1 MRITRI
7 AFIGMMT
14 LVICTTGCAD
24 QPEEKA
30 KEHGQEIWFEE
41 KIHDYGEIEQDSDG
55 TWSFAFKNLGE
66 AAFVINRVRST
77 CGCTVVDWP
86 KEPFEPGTTGEITV
100 KYNTATTGTF
110 MKSVIV
116 YSTAANSPVKLQI
129 RGKVVAGIA
138 EEE

>member
-1 MRITRI
+1 M
-7 AFIGMMT
+7 A

-24 QPEEKA
+24 SPEGKA
-30 KEHGQEIWFEE
+30 KDHGQEIWFEE
-41 KIHDYGEIEQDSDG
+41 KLHDYGEIEQDSDG
-55 TWSFAFKNLGE
+55 TWSFVFQNLGE
-66 AAFVINRVRST
+66 TAIVINRVRST

-86 KEPFEPGTTGEITV
+86 HEPFEPGTTGEITV

-110 MKSVIV
+110 LKSVIV

-129 RGKVVAGIA
+129 KGKVVAGEA